1 MAQNIVNN
9 LFGIDPEALQQQRA
23 APDFANAFKFAQLD
37 PLQRANLAIYQGSA
51 GLGRAATQLLGGD
64 EQLNKATKVRE
75 LSSQFDMTSADGLR
89 QFAQAVAPF
98 APDVAQQAVKRSDE
112 MRLTA
117 ANIFQKSGENINTLI
132 SSGKFTP
139 ESLAAYRQ
147 SRDPADLVL
156 VEKGKTIGLSVDG
169 QQVYQSGDSQYIL
182 GPGGQRVPYYGRLES
197 KTPKTELKVDLG
209 GVFDKAFAKQEAD
222 KQAEDWVKAGQ
233 SYADASA
240 LARNVREM
248 ENIVGNAFVGSYG
261 SLQAGVSRVFGGGK
275 RLNDTEVFDALS
287 AQLVLPLAKLLP
299 GSLAVK
305 ELDQLIKT
313 KPNLKQQ
320 EGTIRRLLNTINQD
334 LRASEISY
342 EAGEKYRAANNGKIS
357 GFNPYIA
364 KNRATRF
371 IELEAKYKSGK
382 TLTEPEKVEARKI
395 AQELQ
400 IQGL

>member
-1 MAQNIVNN
+1 MAEIVSN
-9 LFGIDPEALQQQRA
+9 LFGIDPAALQQQRA
-23 APDFANAFKFAQLD
+23 LTDQEAALKYASLDDLSRARYGIALGARGIGRGINQLM
-37 PLQRANLAIYQGSA
+37 
-51 GLGRAATQLLGGD
+51 GGD
-64 EQLNKATKVRE
+64 EQLNKATQVRQ
-75 LSSQFDMTSADGLR
+75 LASQFDMTNPDGLR
-89 QFAQAVAPF
+89 QFAQAVSQF
-98 APDVAQQAVKRSDE
+98 APDVAQQAIKRSDE

-132 SSGKFTP
+132 SSGKYTP

-182 GPGGQRVPYYGRLES
+182 GPGGERVPYYGRLES

-209 GVFDKAFAKQEAD
+209 GVFDKAFAKQEGE
-222 KQAEDWVKAGQ
+222 KQAEDWAKAGQ
-233 SYADASA
+233 AYSDASA

-248 ENIVGNAFVGSYG
+248 ESVVGTAFVGSYG
-261 SLQAGVSRVFGGGK
+261 SLQAGVSRAFGGGK

-364 KNRATRF
+364 KNKATRF
-371 IELEAKYKSGK
+371 TELEAKFKINNKLSD
-382 TLTEPEKVEARKI
+382 PERAEAKKL

-400 IQGL
+400 LEGL